1 MLYSDAAKSISAEL
15 MQASMDI
22 LNKDH
27 ITQKEAIHAALFC
40 IASAQL
46 MQVSLSLEQSLSGV
60 LGTQPVLD
68 AEALK
73 AKS

>member
-27 ITQKEAIHAALFC
+27 VTQKEVIHAALFC

-68 AEALK
+68 AESPK